1 MSRTLKPILVL
12 GNLKKEYIMD
22 VYPLTAEEFEQTEK
36 ITSAEVLAVINDSD
50 VEVE

>member
-1 MSRTLKPILVL
+1 MGPNNISLLVII
-12 GNLKKEYIMD
+12 KKEYIMD

-36 ITSAEVLAVINDSD
+36 ITSTEVLAVINDSN

>member
-1 MSRTLKPILVL
+1 
-12 GNLKKEYIMD
+12 MD

-36 ITSAEVLAVINDSD
+36 ITSAEVLAVINDSN